1 MHLNRYAL
9 RTIRQ
14 RSGLTVSGLARR
26 AAISQP
32 HLSNV
37 ERGRRQ
43 ASPELIVRLAAA
55 LRVPLVALLAHVD
68 EHEPGSDAEADGE
81 PEPGRPVRP
90 GQPSGAGRPSHDVA
104 GVT

>member
-26 AAISQP
+26 AGISQP

-55 LRVPLVALLAHVD
+55 LRVPLVALLAQV
-68 EHEPGSDAEADGE
+68 EALGE
-81 PEPGRPVRP
+81 RTANARHLHNLGPASLLSLWPVP
-90 GQPSGAGRPSHDVA
+90 LGHSV
-104 GVT
+104 